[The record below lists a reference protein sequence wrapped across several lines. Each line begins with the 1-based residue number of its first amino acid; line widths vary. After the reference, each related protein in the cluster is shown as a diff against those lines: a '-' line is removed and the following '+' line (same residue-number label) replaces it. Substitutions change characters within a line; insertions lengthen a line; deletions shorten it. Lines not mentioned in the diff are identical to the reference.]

1 MGSSDERELVRARLD
16 AIAGTTGELPRHGR
30 GPDVSSGGDP
40 EFVDETF
47 ADGPFDANWLPSP
60 RLSDRLV
67 AARWDTGRRGTVALA
82 SVGIVAA
89 LVALVVV
96 WRDRPVPE
104 PVPPLPTVEVATVAA
119 STPAPVPEPAELVV
133 SVVGLVATPGLVQL
147 DAGARVAD
155 ALDAAGGAVA
165 GADLVG
171 LNLAQRVADGD
182 QIVVGSAP
190 PQQVPEGS
198 AVSGTG
204 GGGDAPGGSG
214 TDPNLVNLN
223 SADEAALDAL
233 PGVGP
238 VTAASIVSWRR
249 ENGAFTDV
257 EQLGEVDGIGPAR
270 LARLRDLVTV

>member
-1 MGSSDERELVRARLD
+1 MASSDDRELVRTRLD
-16 AIAGTTGELPRHGR
+16 AITGIPGGVEEPPYGGR
-30 GPDVSSGGDP
+30 GTDVSSSRDP
-40 EFVDETF
+40 GLPDGTF
-47 ADGPFDANWLPSP
+47 DTGPPP
-60 RLSDRLV
+60 RLVDRIA

-104 PVPPLPTVEVATVAA
+104 PIPPLPTVEIATDTTSTSAA
-119 STPAPVPEPAELVV
+119 PAPEPAELVV
-133 SVVGLVATPGLVQL
+133 SVVGLVAAPGLVQL

-155 ALDAAGGAVA
+155 ALEAAGGANP

-190 PQQVPEGS
+190 PQSLPEGS
-198 AVSGTG
+198 GISGAEGAAV
-204 GGGDAPGGSG
+204 A
-214 TDPNLVNLN
+214 DPAGADSRLVNLN
-223 SADEAALDAL
+223 SADEATLDAL

-249 ENGAFTDV
+249 ANGAFTDV

-270 LARLRDLVTV
+270 LARLRELVTV